1 MDNRQNFQPN
11 MTLPPLGGETTI
23 RSDNKNTLVSDKQ
36 EAGKIQSNTDK
47 TQLPSL
53 DFAAINFAPQAQPV
67 NSSAQT
73 ITQPSTPS
81 TSLDDDYSIPKEWIL
96 KAKKIINSTIS
107 DPRQQN
113 LEINKLKAEYMKQ
126 RFNIDIK
133 IPNDD

>member
-1 MDNRQNFQPN
+1 
-11 MTLPPLGGETTI
+11 
-23 RSDNKNTLVSDKQ
+23 
-36 EAGKIQSNTDK
+36 
-47 TQLPSL
+47 
-53 DFAAINFAPQAQPV
+53 
-67 NSSAQT
+67 
-73 ITQPSTPS
+73 
-81 TSLDDDYSIPKEWIL
+81 L

>member
-23 RSDNKNTLVSDKQ
+23 RSDNKNTLVSDQQ
-36 EAGKIQSNTDK
+36 ETITLQSNTDK

-53 DFAAINFAPQAQPV
+53 DFTAINFAPQSQPV
-67 NSSAQT
+67 NSSAHT
-73 ITQPSTPS
+73 TSQPSTPS
-81 TSLDDDYSIPKEWIL
+81 SSLDDNSSIPKEWIL